1 MAVRRPRKA
10 RKPRPPRQPQGTYR
24 GAVADGEDLEQA
36 ANVIA
41 DEARRLAGWSQ
52 QIHDGIVVEGSGDTV
67 TVWTEAGPAWSA
79 ETGARHPLFAQGP
92 RGAPGSK
99 GWNHW
104 YAPSAQQKP
113 FLAPA
118 ADAKASDAMDRYA
131 QKYARQ
137 LRKAGFE

>member
-41 DEARRLAGWSQ
+41 EEARRLAGWSQ

-79 ETGARHPLFAQGP
+79 ETGARHPLFGD
-92 RGAPGSK
+92 RK
-99 GWNHW
+99 RW
-104 YAPSAQQKP
+104 YPPSEKQKP

-131 QKYARQ
+131 QKFERQ